1 MQKNS
6 TPFFTYSYFICLN
19 AEVGLAHCPDYTKKY
34 GRANMGVRCSVYN
47 ILILSTYHTRRL
59 LYHTRSIQ
67 RLPYDSMMLCR

>member
-1 MQKNS
+1 
-6 TPFFTYSYFICLN
+6 
-19 AEVGLAHCPDYTKKY
+19 
-34 GRANMGVRCSVYN
+34 MGVRCSVYN